1 MAKALD
7 VAKYFIQLAQ
17 SEDEPDQLSH
27 LRLQKLLYYAQGWSL
42 ALRKKPLFA
51 EQIQAWA
58 HGPVVA
64 SVYPTFAHYGSNLI
78 PVDENPTECALTED
92 ECELVHSVWNAYK
105 KFSAIKLREMTHNE
119 APWKE
124 AHKGYEPGERC
135 TVEITKPA
143 MKKFFSTL
151 AAR

>member
-42 ALRKKPLFA
+42 ALRKKALFA
-51 EQIQAWA
+51 EEIQAWA

-64 SVYPTFAHYGSNLI
+64 SVYPTFAKFGSNCI
-78 PVDENPTECALTED
+78 QVNENSAESALTED
-92 ECELVHSVWNAYK
+92 ECELVQSVWNVYK
-105 KFSAIKLREMTHNE
+105 KFSAIKLREMTHSE

-135 TVEITKPA
+135 TAEITKPA
-143 MKKFFSTL
+143 MKKFFTTL
-151 AAR
+151 APR